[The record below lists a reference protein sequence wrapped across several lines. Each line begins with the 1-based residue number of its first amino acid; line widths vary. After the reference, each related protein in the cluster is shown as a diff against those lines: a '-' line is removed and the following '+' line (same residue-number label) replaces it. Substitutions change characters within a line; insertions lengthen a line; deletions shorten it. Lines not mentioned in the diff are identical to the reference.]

1 MKTKEEQQPLPRD
14 VDALIAIIGDKDG
27 CIASLE
33 SSLATLQNC
42 VATLEHNLKVYARM
56 IFGKSSEKRRLTGV
70 ASGNPHQLHL
80 FIADLIADAERVAE
94 ETGATGH
101 IEVKQPETSKQ
112 PKEKGRRKKFP
123 EHLPV
128 VESVFELPEDQR
140 VCQCGGALHEIGF
153 EESREL
159 ERIELTVVHKTKR
172 TKYACR
178 SCTDGVTTAPGPARV
193 IEKGMLGVGFL
204 AHVACERFLFHMPYY
219 RLEKKYGSEGLD
231 LSRSVLERSMARSA
245 QLLEPLHTALR
256 QQVLAQD
263 IVFTD
268 DTTVTLVDPSS
279 PGGSRK
285 GRVWIYLDKRGR
297 HYYDFTESRERDGP
311 IGIFEDYQGYI
322 QADAYPV
329 YDALFQSDAVTE
341 VACWAHTRRYFEK
354 ASSSDPSLSEQA
366 LDLIGEL
373 YRIEKSAKVG
383 NLDPADVAALRQEH
397 SIPVLLRI
405 RSWLAV
411 TEAQVLPKSPMGKA
425 VQYAQNHW
433 EALTTYVQD
442 GRLEIDNNRAERAMR
457 PIAVGRKGWL
467 FYQTKGG
474 GKTASIL
481 MSLIQTAEA
490 AGVNVKLYLRDV
502 LLRIATETDVSKL
515 LPHEWKRHFEEEV
528 VGRRNEIVQMLVKDQ
543 DPG

>member
-1 MKTKEEQQPLPRD
+1 MKTKEEKQSLPRD
-14 VDALIAIIGDKDG
+14 ADALIAIIKEKDG
-27 CIASLE
+27 RI
-33 SSLATLQNC
+33 
-42 VATLEHNLKVYARM
+42 ATLEHNLKVYARM
-56 IFGKSSEKRRLTGV
+56 LFGHSSEKRRLTGV

-80 FIADLIADAERVAE
+80 FIADLVADAERVAA
-94 ETGATGH
+94 ETGAIGH
-101 IEVKQPETSKQ
+101 IEVERPDPSNK
-112 PKEKGRRKKFP
+112 PKKKGRRKNFP

-128 VESVFELPEDQR
+128 VESVFELAEDQR

-153 EESREL
+153 EKSREL
-159 ERIELTVVHKTKR
+159 ERIELTIVHKIKR

-193 IEKGMLGVGFL
+193 IEKGLLGVGFL
-204 AHVACERFLFHMPYY
+204 AHVMCERFLFHMPYY

-231 LSRSVLERSMARSA
+231 ISRSVLERSMARSA

-268 DTTVTLVDPSS
+268 DTQVTLVDPSC

-285 GRVWIYLDKRGR
+285 GRVWIYLDKLGR

-311 IGIFEDYQGYI
+311 IGVFEGYQGYI
-322 QADAYPV
+322 QADAYPA
-329 YDALFQSDAVTE
+329 YDTLFQSDGVTE

-373 YRIEKSAKVG
+373 YCIEKKARAS
-383 NLDPADVAALRQEH
+383 NLGPAEVAALRQEY
-397 SIPVLLRI
+397 SVPVLRRI

-411 TEAQVLPKSPMGKA
+411 TEAMVLPKSPMGKA

-433 EALTTYVQD
+433 EALTTYVKD
-442 GRLEIDNNRAERAMR
+442 GRLEVDNNAAERAMR

-502 LLRIATETDVSKL
+502 LLRIATETDVNKL
-515 LPHEWKRHFEEEV
+515 LPHEWKRHFEGEV
-528 VGRRNEIVQMLVKDQ
+528 VGRRNEIIEMLVENQ
-543 DPG
+543 TEG